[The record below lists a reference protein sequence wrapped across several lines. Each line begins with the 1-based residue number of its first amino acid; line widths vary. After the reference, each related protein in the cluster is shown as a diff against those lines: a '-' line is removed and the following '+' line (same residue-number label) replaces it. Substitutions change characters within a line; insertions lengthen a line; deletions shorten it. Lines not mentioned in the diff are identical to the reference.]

1 MSEKTYELA
10 GKAVHRVG
18 FGAMQLGELGGREGP
33 PSEVAEA
40 ILREAVRAGANHL
53 DTAQFYGGGEVN
65 RLIRA
70 ALAPYPDDLL
80 IATKV
85 GAVETPDGLTPAQK
99 PAELRAQVEENLGAL
114 GLEAL
119 DLVYIRRVD
128 RAPGLV
134 AEGDQI
140 VGLDSQLAE
149 LTALRGEGKVR
160 AIGLSHVS
168 AAQVESA
175 IPAGIVAVQN
185 WYGVLN
191 RDDEPTLDLCA
202 ANGIVWVPFFPLGS
216 AFSASP
222 GFGAGGTSATFPR
235 SGRSPPSSAR
245 PRRRSA
251 SPGSSPTRRTRS
263 SSPAPPTPST
273 CARTSPPATWR
284 SPPRRWRA
292 STRSRNERRSHF
304 PALYG
309 EKVRTR
315 SAGRR

>member
-18 FGAMQLGELGGREGP
+18 FGAMQLGEVGGREGP
-33 PSEVAEA
+33 PTEVAEA

-65 RLIRA
+65 RLIGA
-70 ALAPYPDDLL
+70 ALTPYPEDLL

-99 PAELRAQVEENLGAL
+99 PAELRAQVEENLRAL

-134 AEGDQI
+134 AEGDQ
-140 VGLDSQLAE
+140 VVDLDAQLAE
-149 LTALRGEGKVR
+149 LTALRDEGKVR

-168 AAQVESA
+168 AAQVEAA

-202 ANGIVWVPFFPLGS
+202 ANGIAWVPFFPLGS

-222 GFGAGGTSATFPR
+222 SFEGLRHVRDVPEVREIAAELGATPAQVGLAWLLAHAPNALLIPGTADPEHLRENLAAGDLEIPTDAM
-235 SGRSPPSSAR
+235 AR
-245 PRRRSA
+245 LD
-251 SPGSSPTRRTRS
+251 
-263 SSPAPPTPST
+263 
-273 CARTSPPATWR
+273 
-284 SPPRRWRA
+284 
-292 STRSRNERRSHF
+292 
-304 PALYG
+304 AL
-309 EKVRTR
+309 T
-315 SAGRR
+315 